1 MTRFQAAWDWFEAVN
16 ESCRLFGLLGGCWAD
31 LPWEADRLP
40 PGQLRHVEGQEF
52 STLRDR
58 VRGPLND
65 LAILF
70 LFSVFEATVRDHV
83 RSQVDPEIERL
94 QHEALQQ
101 AGRDLQETLEDGSF
115 FRVLKL
121 VKGIDHNLAEEVNRV
136 RKYRNWIAHGKKPGG
151 EPKFPVGEPKQ
162 VYDQLRQFLELLEKP
177 APPIADDTG
186 SA

>member
-1 MTRFQAAWDWFEAVN
+1 VTRFQAAWDWFETVN
-16 ESCRLFGLLGGCWAD
+16 ESCRLFGQLGNCWAD

-40 PGQLRHVEGQEF
+40 PGRLRNIEGPEF

-58 VRGPLND
+58 VREPLND

-83 RSQVDPEIERL
+83 RLQVDPEIERL

-101 AGRDLQETLEDGSF
+101 AGRDLRETLDDGSF

-121 VKGIDHNLAEEVNRV
+121 VKGIDHNLAEEVNRI
-136 RKYRNWIAHGKKPGG
+136 RKHRNWIAHGKKAGG
-151 EPKFPVGEPKQ
+151 EPAFTVGEPKE
-162 VYDQLRQFLELLEKP
+162 VYGRLRAFLELLSKSV
-177 APPIADDTG
+177 PPLADDAG
-186 SA
+186 SV